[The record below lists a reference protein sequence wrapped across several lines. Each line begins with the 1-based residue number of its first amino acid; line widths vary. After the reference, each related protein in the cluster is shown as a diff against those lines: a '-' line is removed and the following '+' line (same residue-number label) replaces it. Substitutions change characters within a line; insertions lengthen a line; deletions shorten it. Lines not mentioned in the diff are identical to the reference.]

1 MAKLTTKENEKKS
14 KISEA
19 VALKYNIDE
28 DSAPNLI
35 AKGKGDLAKKI
46 IEQAKNSDIPIEEDQ
61 DIVEILL
68 QLELGAEIPEELYQ
82 AVAEILSF
90 IFEVDDLA

>member
-1 MAKLTTKENEKKS
+1 MSNKTDEQDLKVP
-14 KISEA
+14 EA
-19 VALKYNIDE
+19 AALKYDIEQD
-28 DSAPNLI
+28 DAPNLI
-35 AKGKGDLAKKI
+35 AKGKGELAKKI
-46 IEQAKNSDIPIEEDQ
+46 IAQAEENNIPIEEDK

-90 IFEVDDLA
+90 IFAVEDLA

>member
-1 MAKLTTKENEKKS
+1 MTTDKKQQNS
-14 KISEA
+14 KIPEA
-19 VALKYNIDE
+19 AALKYNLEKDN
-28 DSAPNLI
+28 APNLI
-35 AKGKGDLAKKI
+35 AKGKGELAKKI
-46 IEQAKNSDIPIEEDQ
+46 ISQAEKNNIPIEEDE

-90 IFEVDDLA
+90 IFELNDLA

>member
-1 MAKLTTKENEKKS
+1 MNSQNNKNEDLT
-14 KISEA
+14 IPEA
-19 VALKYNIDE
+19 AALKYDIEKDN
-28 DSAPNLI
+28 APNLI
-35 AKGKGDLAKKI
+35 AKGTGELAKRI
-46 IEQAKNSDIPIEEDQ
+46 ISQAEENDIPIQEDE

-90 IFEVDDLA
+90 IFEVEDLA

>member
-1 MAKLTTKENEKKS
+1 MNSKKDKDDL
-14 KISEA
+14 KIPEA
-19 VALKYNIDE
+19 AALKYDIE
-28 DSAPNLI
+28 QDSAPNLV
-35 AKGKGDLAKKI
+35 AKGSGELAKKI
-46 IEQAKNSDIPIEEDQ
+46 IAQAEENNIPIKEDE

-90 IFEVDDLA
+90 IFEVEDLA